1 MKVFVAGATGVVG
14 TRVVDLLVAAGH
26 QVTGLAR
33 SAEKADLLARQGA
46 RAARASLF
54 DPDGLGRA
62 VAGHDAVV
70 NLATHIPVGAAAVR
84 PLAWREDDR
93 IRTEGSRVLVGA
105 ALQHEVGRLVQEAV
119 TFVYPDRGDEWITE
133 ETIPEPN
140 RRSQAATMA
149 ATAQAARFT
158 AGGGSGV
165 VLRFGQFYG
174 PDRGSAEVL
183 SRVRA
188 GKPVVLGRPG
198 GWLSPL
204 RPEDAAAAVV
214 AALGCAPG
222 IYNVA
227 EPPVRRSDWAAAIG
241 AATIGAATIGAA
253 TIGAATAGATGV
265 ARFYAALLQK
275 LAGPRAEPLARSQR
289 VDSTKFAVA
298 AGWVPAARSTQGG
311 WSGYSVKTE
320 A

>member
-14 TRVVDLLVAAGH
+14 TRTVALLLAAGH
-26 QVTGLAR
+26 EVTGLAR
-33 SAEKADLLARQGA
+33 SAERAGLLARQGA
-46 RAARASLF
+46 RAVQASLF
-54 DPDGLGRA
+54 DPDALGQA

-70 NLATHIPVGAAAVR
+70 NVATHIPVGAAAISGR
-84 PLAWREDDR
+84 AWREDDR

-105 ALQHEVGRLVQEAV
+105 ALQRQVARLVQEAV

-133 ETIPEPN
+133 ETVPEPN

-149 ATAQAARFT
+149 AAAQAARFT

-174 PDRGSAEVL
+174 PDRASAEML
-183 SRVRA
+183 ARARA
-188 GKPVVLGRPG
+188 GKPAVLGKPA

-241 AATIGAATIGAA
+241 AA
-253 TIGAATAGATGV
+253 AGVGP
-265 ARFYAALLQK
+265 ARFYPALLQK
-275 LAGPRAEPLARSQR
+275 LAGPRAEPLTRSQR
-289 VDSTKFAVA
+289 VDSAKFAAA
-298 AGWVPAARSTQGG
+298 AGWAPLSRSTQGG
-311 WSGYSVKTE
+311 WSGHPVKAE
-320 A
+320 M

>member
-14 TRVVDLLVAAGH
+14 TRAVALLLAAGH

-33 SAEKADLLARQGA
+33 SAGKARLLQRQGA
-46 RAARASLF
+46 RAVQASLF
-54 DPDGLGRA
+54 DPDALGRA

-70 NLATHIPVGAAAVR
+70 NLATHIPVGPAAIRAR
-84 PLAWREDDR
+84 AWRDDDR
-93 IRTEGSRVLVGA
+93 IRTEGSRVLVDA
-105 ALQHEVGRLVQEAV
+105 ALRQEVGRLVQEAV

-133 ETIPEPN
+133 ETVPEPN
-140 RRSQAATMA
+140 SRSQAATMA

-158 AGGGSGV
+158 AGGRSGV

-174 PDRGSAEVL
+174 PDRASAGVL
-183 SRVRA
+183 TRA
-188 GKPVVLGRPG
+188 RTGKPVVLGRPC

-227 EPPVRRSDWAAAIG
+227 ELPVRRSEWAAAIG
-241 AATIGAATIGAA
+241 AAAA
-253 TIGAATAGATGV
+253 AGP
-265 ARFYAALLQK
+265 ARFYPALMQK
-275 LAGPRAEPLARSQR
+275 LAGPRAEPLTRSQR
-289 VDSTKFAVA
+289 VDSARFTAVT
-298 AGWVPAARSTQGG
+298 GWAPRSRSTHGG
-311 WSGYSVKTE
+311 WSGYPPD
-320 A
+320 AGA

>member
-1 MKVFVAGATGVVG
+1 VA
-14 TRVVDLLVAAGH
+14 LLLAAGH
-26 QVTGLAR
+26 EVTGLAR

-46 RAARASLF
+46 RAARASLL
-54 DPDGLGRA
+54 DPDALGRA

-70 NLATHIPVGAAAVR
+70 NLATHIPVGAAAIR
-84 PLAWREDDR
+84 ARAWREDDR

-105 ALQHEVGRLVQEAV
+105 ALRHGAGRLVQEAV

-133 ETIPEPN
+133 ETVPEPN

-174 PDRGSAEVL
+174 PDRASAEML
-183 SRVRA
+183 ARARA

-227 EPPVRRSDWAAAIG
+227 EPPVRRSEWAAAIG
-241 AATIGAATIGAA
+241 AAAATGP
-253 TIGAATAGATGV
+253 
-265 ARFYAALLQK
+265 ARFYPALLQK
-275 LAGPRAEPLARSQR
+275 LAGPRAEPLTRSQR
-289 VDSTKFAVA
+289 VDSAKFTAVT
-298 AGWVPAARSTQGG
+298 GWAPRSRSTHGG
-311 WSGYSVKTE
+311 WSGHPVNAE

>member
-14 TRVVDLLVAAGH
+14 TRTVTLLLAAGY

-33 SAEKADLLARQGA
+33 SAEKADLLRRQGVQA
-46 RAARASLF
+46 VQASLF
-54 DPDGLGRA
+54 DPDALGRA

-70 NLATHIPVGAAAVR
+70 NLATHIPVGAAAIR
-84 PLAWREDDR
+84 ARAWREDDR
-93 IRTEGSRVLVGA
+93 IRTEGSRVLVDA

-119 TFVYPDRGDEWITE
+119 TFVYPDRGGEWITE
-133 ETIPEPN
+133 DTAPEPN
-140 RRSQAATMA
+140 PRSQAPTMA

-158 AGGGSGV
+158 AGGRSGV
-165 VLRFGQFYG
+165 VLRFGQLYG
-174 PDRGSAEVL
+174 PDRASAEML
-183 SRVRA
+183 TRTRA

-214 AALGCAPG
+214 AALGCPPG
-222 IYNVA
+222 IYNVS
-227 EPPVRRSDWAAAIG
+227 EPPVQRSEWAAAIG
-241 AATIGAATIGAA
+241 AA
-253 TIGAATAGATGV
+253 AGTGP
-265 ARFYAALLQK
+265 ARFYPALMQK

-289 VDSTKFAVA
+289 VDSAKFAAA
-298 AGWVPAARSTQGG
+298 AGWVPVGRSTHGG
-311 WSGYSVKTE
+311 WSGHPVKAE

>member
-14 TRVVDLLVAAGH
+14 TRAVDLLVAAGH

-46 RAARASLF
+46 RAVQASLF
-54 DPDGLGRA
+54 DPDALGRA
-62 VAGHDAVV
+62 IAGHDAVV
-70 NLATHIPVGAAAVR
+70 NLATHIPVGAAAIR
-84 PLAWREDDR
+84 ARAWREDDQ
-93 IRTEGSRVLVGA
+93 IRTEGSRILVGA
-105 ALQHEVGRLVQEAV
+105 ALQHEVVRLVQEAV

-133 ETIPEPN
+133 ETIPGPN
-140 RRSQAATMA
+140 RRSQTATMA

-174 PDRGSAEVL
+174 PGRAGAEVL
-183 SRVRA
+183 SRARA
-188 GKPVVLGRPG
+188 GQPVVLGRPG

-204 RPEDAAAAVV
+204 QPEDAAAAVV
-214 AALGCAPG
+214 AALGWAPG

-227 EPPVRRSDWAAAIG
+227 EPPVRRSEWAAAIG
-241 AATIGAATIGAA
+241 AAAATGP
-253 TIGAATAGATGV
+253 
-265 ARFYAALLQK
+265 ARFYPALLQK
-275 LAGPRAEPLARSQR
+275 LAGPRAEPLTRSQR
-289 VDSTKFAVA
+289 VDSAKFAAA
-298 AGWVPAARSTQGG
+298 AGWVPLSRSTQGG
-311 WSGYSVKTE
+311 WSGHPVNAE

>member
-1 MKVFVAGATGVVG
+1 MRIFVAGATGVVG
-14 TRVVDLLVAAGH
+14 TRAVALLLAAGH

-33 SAEKADLLARQGA
+33 SHEKADLLTRQGA
-46 RAARASLF
+46 EAVRASLF
-54 DPDGLGRA
+54 DPDGLGRV

-70 NLATHIPVGAAAVR
+70 NLATAIPVGSGAIRAR
-84 PLAWREDDR
+84 AWREDDQ
-93 IRTEGSRVLVGA
+93 IRTEGSRILTDA
-105 ALQHEVGRLVQEAV
+105 ALRQEVGRLVQESV

-133 ETIPEPN
+133 GTVPEPN

-149 ATAQAARFT
+149 ATAQAAKFT
-158 AGGGSGV
+158 ASGGAAV

-174 PDRGSAEVL
+174 QDRL
-183 SRVRA
+183 SSEILARARA

-227 EPPVRRSDWAAAIG
+227 EPPVKRLEWAAAIG
-241 AATIGAATIGAA
+241 AAAGSGPAA
-253 TIGAATAGATGV
+253 
-265 ARFYAALLQK
+265 FYPVMLQK
-275 LAGPRAEPLARSQR
+275 LAGPRIEPLTRSQR
-289 VDSTKFAVA
+289 IDCAKFTA
-298 AGWVPAARSTQGG
+298 ATGWVPLGRSTQGG
-311 WSGYSVKTE
+311 WSGYPVRPRVT
-320 A
+320 

>member
-1 MKVFVAGATGVVG
+1 MKVLVAGATGVVG
-14 TRVVDLLVAAGH
+14 TRTVALLLAAGH

-33 SAEKADLLARQGA
+33 SAQKADLLARQGA
-46 RAARASLF
+46 GAVQASLF
-54 DPDGLGRA
+54 DSGALGRA

-70 NLATHIPVGAAAVR
+70 NLATHIPVGAAAIR
-84 PLAWREDDR
+84 ARAWREDDQ
-93 IRTEGSRVLVGA
+93 IRTEGSRVLVDA
-105 ALQHEVGRLVQEAV
+105 ALRHEVGRLVQEAV

-133 ETIPEPN
+133 ETVPEPN

-165 VLRFGQFYG
+165 VLRSGQFYG
-174 PDRGSAEVL
+174 PDRASAQVL
-183 SRVRA
+183 ARARA
-188 GKPVVLGRPG
+188 GQPVVLGTPG

-214 AALGCAPG
+214 AALSCTPG

-227 EPPVRRSDWAAAIG
+227 EPPVRRSEWAAAIG
-241 AATIGAATIGAA
+241 AAVAAGP
-253 TIGAATAGATGV
+253 
-265 ARFYAALLQK
+265 ARFYPFLLQK
-275 LAGPRAEPLARSQR
+275 LAGPRAEPLTRSQR
-289 VDSTKFAVA
+289 VDSAKFAAA
-298 AGWVPAARSTQGG
+298 AGWAPLGRSTHGG
-311 WSGYSVKTE
+311 WAGDPVTAE